1 MEETSII
8 IGADEAG
15 RGPWAGP
22 LVAAVCH
29 IPPNTRLPGLNDS
42 KKLSKKA
49 REKLFIKIQEKTLL
63 GIGISEVSE
72 VEQGMK
78 HALNLAYNRALEQ
91 IGVKPATLLIDGSDK
106 LDLKYPYKSIIKGDQ
121 KERCI
126 MAASIIAKVTRDAIM
141 AKLAILHPVYGFESH
156 KGYGTR
162 QHRRNI
168 EKHGICVLHRQN
180 FYIEAWGK
188 RLGDL

>member
-126 MAASIIAKVTRDAIM
+126 MAASII
-141 AKLAILHPVYGFESH
+141 
-156 KGYGTR
+156 
-162 QHRRNI
+162 
-168 EKHGICVLHRQN
+168 
-180 FYIEAWGK
+180 
-188 RLGDL
+188 